1 MAPPAAHEMQQLKN
15 TLRPS
20 KRLCY
25 VWLHVLLLFALF
37 GLSKSQS
44 IVDTLPGFSGELPFK
59 LETG

>member
-20 KRLCY
+20 KRCY